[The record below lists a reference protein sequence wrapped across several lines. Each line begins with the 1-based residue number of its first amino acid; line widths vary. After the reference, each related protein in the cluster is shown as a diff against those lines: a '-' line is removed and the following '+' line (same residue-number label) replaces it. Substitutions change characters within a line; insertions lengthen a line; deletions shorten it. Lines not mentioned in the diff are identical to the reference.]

1 MNASRNTDEDAL
13 ILALD
18 HMQLAMPRGAEEQAR
33 AFYGGVLGLEE
44 LPKPP
49 ALAAR
54 GGVWFRCG
62 EQQIHLGV
70 EQDFHPQR
78 KGHPGLLVRDLAA
91 TRARL
96 EAAGAPIVPDDLL
109 PGYERFYT
117 ADPFGNRIECLRP
130 LADASDTANADS
142 EAIKERVREAFGE
155 TAAAYVAS
163 PGHAGGADLNRLVE
177 LAAPTL
183 SDRALDVSTGGGHT
197 ALALAPHVAH
207 VTASDLTPRMLAAAR
222 DFLTTSGVTNADYVI
237 ADAEQLPFLDAS
249 FDLVTVR
256 IAPHHYASLAT
267 AVREMAHVLTPGGRL
282 LVIDNIAPEDATL
295 DALLNHWEKWRDPS
309 HVRNY
314 TASEWRRY
322 LTDAGL
328 EISDAEVQR
337 KTHDFA
343 PWVERMR
350 MPPAESA
357 RLEAEM
363 LAAPPDA
370 QAYFEIGSRD
380 GHVARW
386 SFECLIVRAVKPA
399 AG

>member
-13 ILALD
+13 VLALD

-33 AFYGGVLGLEE
+33 AFYSGVLGLEE

-62 EQQIHLGV
+62 EQQILLGV

-197 ALALAPHVAH
+197 ALALAPHVAR

-222 DFLTTSGVTNADYVI
+222 DFLTTNGVTNADYVI

-282 LVIDNIAPEDATL
+282 LVIDNIEPEDATL

-363 LAAPPDA
+363 LAAPPEA
-370 QAYFEIGSRD
+370 PAYFEIGSRD

>member
-13 ILALD
+13 VLALD

-33 AFYGGVLGLEE
+33 AFYSGVLGLEE

-155 TAAAYVAS
+155 TAAAIPRWRS
-163 PGHAGGADLNRLVE
+163 
-177 LAAPTL
+177 
-183 SDRALDVSTGGGHT
+183 
-197 ALALAPHVAH
+197 
-207 VTASDLTPRMLAAAR
+207 PRM
-222 DFLTTSGVTNADYVI
+222 
-237 ADAEQLPFLDAS
+237 
-249 FDLVTVR
+249 
-256 IAPHHYASLAT
+256 
-267 AVREMAHVLTPGGRL
+267 
-282 LVIDNIAPEDATL
+282 
-295 DALLNHWEKWRDPS
+295 
-309 HVRNY
+309 
-314 TASEWRRY
+314 
-322 LTDAGL
+322 
-328 EISDAEVQR
+328 
-337 KTHDFA
+337 
-343 PWVERMR
+343 
-350 MPPAESA
+350 
-357 RLEAEM
+357 
-363 LAAPPDA
+363 
-370 QAYFEIGSRD
+370 SR
-380 GHVARW
+380 A
-386 SFECLIVRAVKPA
+386 
-399 AG
+399 